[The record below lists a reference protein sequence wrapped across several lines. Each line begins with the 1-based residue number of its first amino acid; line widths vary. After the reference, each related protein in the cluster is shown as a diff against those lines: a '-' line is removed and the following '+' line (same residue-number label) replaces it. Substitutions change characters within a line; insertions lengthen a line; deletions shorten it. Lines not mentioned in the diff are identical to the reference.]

1 MAKDVTSE
9 VMDWAEDWSIEVGL
23 PAEGAPTGLGI
34 VLHLESS
41 CYDDNWG
48 VDVVWR
54 IVKVVG
60 EAQLLE
66 GQTRGRSR

>member
-1 MAKDVTSE
+1 MTSE
-9 VMDWAEDWSIEVGL
+9 VIDWAEGWSIEVAL
-23 PAEGAPTGLGI
+23 LAEGIPTGRGI

-54 IVKVVG
+54 IVKIVG